1 MKIYL
6 LLFLLI
12 NFSLLNAQ
20 APNGYYSSA
29 DGLVGSALKTELKEI
44 IDDIDNGDGSS
55 VHADQGYGALWVA
68 YQNQGSGDLD
78 SYNAYENDNTILDIY
93 SENPD
98 STDPYNFTPVN
109 DQCGNYQ
116 DEGDCYNRE
125 HTVPQSFF
133 DSDSPMRNDYHST
146 FPTDGKVN
154 GFRGTL
160 PYGEVGNAFN
170 TTANGSKI
178 GASSSAGYSGNVFE
192 PVDEFKGDIARAL
205 FYFATRYEDQLN
217 NSNWD
222 DPDNNFLSDDSS
234 QFYDQWLIDVLL
246 AWHQQDPVSQ
256 KEIDRNNNGFSHQG
270 NRNPYVDHPEYVIA
284 VWDEENFSTEEF
296 SAVDIR
302 FSSNPI
308 TNGQLG
314 LTLENANEGKMEL
327 YDITGKKIREF
338 RISGKQQVLH
348 LEFLANGLYIAKFS
362 FGDKRISKKL
372 ILQN

>member
-1 MKIYL
+1 MKRYL
-6 LLFLLI
+6 LLFLLL

-29 DGLVGSALKTELKEI
+29 DGLVGSELKTQLKEI

-55 VHADQGYGALWVA
+55 VHVDQGYNALWVA

-78 SYNAYENDNTILDIY
+78 SYSSYENDNTILDIY
-93 SENPD
+93 SEDPD
-98 STDPYNFTPVN
+98 SSDPYNFIPVN

-133 DSDSPMRNDYHST
+133 DSNSPMRNDYHST

-154 GFRGTL
+154 GFRGSL
-160 PYGEVGNAFN
+160 PYGEVSNASN

-192 PVDEFKGDIARAL
+192 PIDEFKGDIARAL

-217 NSNWD
+217 NPDWD
-222 DPDNNFLSDDSS
+222 DPNNNFLSDDSS

-246 AWHQQDPVSQ
+246 TWHQQDPVSQ

-270 NRNPYVDHPEYVIA
+270 NRNPFVDHPEYVIA
-284 VWDEENFSTEEF
+284 VWDEENFSTEDF
-296 SAVDIR
+296 SDVDMI
-302 FSSNPI
+302 FSNNPV
-308 TNGQLG
+308 TNGRSR
-314 LTLENANEGKMEL
+314 LTLQNANEGNLKL

-338 RISGKQQVLH
+338 QIDGKQKLLH
-348 LEFLANGLYIAKFS
+348 LDFLANGVYIAKFT